1 MSYALALRLIQRL
14 VMCSCSKGEESLNST
29 QSQQLEEFLMKTE
42 RRAFCMAQLSIRNR
56 EDALDIV
63 QDAMMQLAGKYAK
76 KPAEQWAPLFYRILN
91 NRIMDFHRK
100 NTTQSRWR
108 VWLSKNDEEDD
119 GYDPIQLAPSDDLSP
134 SAVADLEDSVK
145 RAEYFIQKLSPRQRQ
160 AFLLRA
166 WEGMDVAETAKIMK
180 CSQGSVKTHYSRAV
194 HFLREQL

>member
-1 MSYALALRLIQRL
+1 M
-14 VMCSCSKGEESLNST
+14 NSR
-29 QSQQLEEFLMKTE
+29 SPQQLEEFLISVE
-42 RRAFCMAQLSIRNR
+42 RRAFRMAEMSTRNR

-63 QDAMMQLAGKYAK
+63 QDAMMQLASKYAN

-91 NRIMDFHRK
+91 NRIMDFHRR

-108 VWLSKNDEEDD
+108 VWFSKNDDD
-119 GYDPIQLAPSDDLSP
+119 EGYDPLEQVANQELGPSETI
-134 SAVADLEDSVK
+134 DLEDSVERVDHLLK
-145 RAEYFIQKLSPRQRQ
+145 NMSPRQRQ

-194 HFLREQL
+194 HFLREKLQESI

>member
-1 MSYALALRLIQRL
+1 MY
-14 VMCSCSKGEESLNST
+14 SCSKSEESLNST
-29 QSQQLEEFLMKTE
+29 QSQQLEEFLMNAE
-42 RRAFCMAQLSIRNR
+42 RRAFRMAQLSTRNR
-56 EDALDIV
+56 DDALDIV
-63 QDAMMQLAGKYAK
+63 QDAMMQLASKYAK

-108 VWLSKNDEEDD
+108 VWFNKNGEEDD
-119 GYDPIQLAPSDDLSP
+119 GYDPVQNAPSDDLSP
-134 SAVADLEDSVK
+134 SAMADLDDSVE
-145 RAEYFIQKLSPRQRQ
+145 RVDHFVQELSPRQRQ

-194 HFLREQL
+194 HYLREKLQESL

>member
-1 MSYALALRLIQRL
+1 M
-14 VMCSCSKGEESLNST
+14 NST

-42 RRAFCMAQLSIRNR
+42 RRAFRMAQLSTRNR
-56 EDALDIV
+56 DDALDIV
-63 QDAMMQLAGKYAK
+63 QDAMMQLASKYAG

-108 VWLSKNDEEDD
+108 VWFNKSDDEDESF
-119 GYDPIQLAPSDDLSP
+119 DPIQQAPSEDLSP
-134 SAVADLEDSVK
+134 VAVADLEDSVE
-145 RAEYFIQKLSPRQRQ
+145 RAEFFIQQLSPRQRQ

-194 HFLREQL
+194 HFLREQLQA

>member
-1 MSYALALRLIQRL
+1 
-14 VMCSCSKGEESLNST
+14 LNSI

-42 RRAFCMAQLSIRNR
+42 RRAFRMAQLSTRNR

-63 QDAMMQLAGKYAK
+63 QDAMMQLASKYAN
-76 KPAEQWAPLFYRILN
+76 KPVDQWAPLFYRILN

-108 VWLSKNDEEDD
+108 VWFNNADDEDD
-119 GYDPIQLAPSDDLSP
+119 YDPVQHAPSNDLGP
-134 SAVADLEDSVK
+134 SAFADLEDSVE
-145 RAEYFIQKLSPRQRQ
+145 RVDHFLQQLSPRQRQ

-194 HFLREQL
+194 HFLREQLQESL

>member
-1 MSYALALRLIQRL
+1 
-14 VMCSCSKGEESLNST
+14 LNST
-29 QSQQLEEFLMKTE
+29 QSQQLEEFLMNTE
-42 RRAFCMAQLSIRNR
+42 RRAFRMAQLSTRNR

-63 QDAMMQLAGKYAK
+63 QDAMMQLASKYAN

-108 VWLSKNDEEDD
+108 VWFSKNDDEDES
-119 GYDPIQLAPSDDLSP
+119 YDPVQHAPSNDLSP
-134 SAVADLEDSVK
+134 GAVADLEDSVE
-145 RAEYFIQKLSPRQRQ
+145 RVDHFVQQLSPRQRQ

-194 HFLREQL
+194 HFLREQLQESL

>member
-1 MSYALALRLIQRL
+1 M
-14 VMCSCSKGEESLNST
+14 NST
-29 QSQQLEEFLMKTE
+29 SPQQLEDFLISVE
-42 RRAFCMAQLSIRNR
+42 RRAFRMAEMSTRNR

-63 QDAMMQLAGKYAK
+63 QDAMMQLASKYAK

-91 NRIMDFHRK
+91 NRIMDFHRR

-108 VWLSKNDEEDD
+108 VWFSSNDDEE
-119 GYDPIQLAPSDDLSP
+119 GYDPLEHVPNDTLGPSD
-134 SAVADLEDSVK
+134 AVDLEDSVERVDHLLK
-145 RAEYFIQKLSPRQRQ
+145 NMSPRQRQ

-194 HFLREQL
+194 HFLRDQLQESI

>member
-1 MSYALALRLIQRL
+1 MQTNKRVAKS
-14 VMCSCSKGEESLNST
+14 SGESLNSA
-29 QSQQLEEFLMKTE
+29 QSQQLEEFLMKAE
-42 RRAFCMAQLSIRNR
+42 RRAFRMAQMSTRNR

-63 QDAMMQLAGKYAK
+63 QDAMIKLASKYAN
-76 KPAEQWAPLFYRILN
+76 KPADQWAPLFYRILN

-108 VWLSKNDEEDD
+108 VWFSNSDAEEDV
-119 GYDPIQLAPSDDLSP
+119 YDPVQHAPSDDLSP
-134 SAVADLEDSVK
+134 SARADLDDSVE
-145 RAEYFIQKLSPRQRQ
+145 RVDHFVQQLSPRQRQ

-194 HFLREQL
+194 HFLREQLQA

>member
-1 MSYALALRLIQRL
+1 M
-14 VMCSCSKGEESLNST
+14 NST

-42 RRAFCMAQLSIRNR
+42 RRAFRMAQLSTRNR

-63 QDAMMQLAGKYAK
+63 QDAMMQLASKYAN
-76 KPAEQWAPLFYRILN
+76 KPADHWAPLFYRILN

-100 NTTQSRWR
+100 NSTQSRWR
-108 VWLSKNDEEDD
+108 VWFSKNVGDDES
-119 GYDPIQLAPSDDLSP
+119 YDPIQHAPSDDLSP
-134 SAVADLEDSVK
+134 GAVADLEDSVE
-145 RAEYFIQKLSPRQRQ
+145 RIDHFVQQLSPRQRQ

-194 HFLREQL
+194 HYLREQLQENL

>member
-1 MSYALALRLIQRL
+1 M
-14 VMCSCSKGEESLNST
+14 NSS

-42 RRAFCMAQLSIRNR
+42 RRAFRMAQLSTRNR

-63 QDAMMQLAGKYAK
+63 QDAMMQLTSKYAN
-76 KPAEQWAPLFYRILN
+76 KPVDEWAPLFYRILN
-91 NRIMDFHRK
+91 NRIMDFHRR

-108 VWLSKNDEEDD
+108 VWFGKADDEDD
-119 GYDPIQLAPSDDLSP
+119 NYDPVQYAPSNDLGP
-134 SAVADLEDSVK
+134 AAIADLDDSVE
-145 RAEYFIQKLSPRQRQ
+145 RVDYYVQQLTPRQRQ

-194 HFLREQL
+194 HFLREQLQESL